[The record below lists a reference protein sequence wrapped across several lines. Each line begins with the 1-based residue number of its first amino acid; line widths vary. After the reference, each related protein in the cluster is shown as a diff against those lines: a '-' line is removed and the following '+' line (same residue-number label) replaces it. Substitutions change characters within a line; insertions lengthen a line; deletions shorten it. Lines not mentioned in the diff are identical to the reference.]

1 MKHKAVIGRC
11 KIAKHRIE
19 LEPEAITHR
28 EDARRMCP
36 DKAVKANQKVQ
47 NLLASGKLINSN
59 RFLPTGRDTR
69 SGPANLHARKTNNGA
84 RGTLRSARLVL
95 HQHGRHAL
103 ASHGMARSQSDF

>member
-47 NLLASGKLINSN
+47 NLLALGLIQPSYSPWASGIVMVK
-59 RFLPTGRDTR
+59 
-69 SGPANLHARKTNNGA
+69 KK
-84 RGTLRSARLVL
+84 
-95 HQHGRHAL
+95 
-103 ASHGMARSQSDF
+103 